1 MQNQIKMVLWEESN
15 ASSHG
20 LPKRESS
27 RAFTLIELLVVIAII
42 AILAAMLL
50 PALAAAKFRAKVINC
65 TSNYKQWGL
74 AVSMYAADNN
84 SKFPR
89 FDDFSLNNTWDLSPA
104 MIYGLGPYGLT
115 VPMWYCPVRPDDFSG
130 PLRGAPGA
138 QTPGGDDTWARLPAG
153 QGLGHGLTTLN
164 DLHSAVVRVFTGSTN
179 GPLNSQLAVC
189 YHAWWAPRI
198 GSPGLYPRITIS
210 GQPMTWPAKQT
221 DNNIGS
227 WPILTDRA
235 ASQNNSDPTK
245 LGTGAAHAYNGKV
258 KSCNLLFGDGRVE
271 LHNAAAIQMQ
281 FYGNY
286 YNFY

>member
-1 MQNQIKMVLWEESN
+1 MQTQIELGNQGKLVADFRGSVRGSL
-15 ASSHG
+15 
-20 LPKRESS
+20 

-50 PALAAAKFRAKVINC
+50 PALAAAKFRAQTINC

-89 FDDFSLNNTWDLSPA
+89 FDDGAQNNTWDVSPA
-104 MIYGLGPYGLT
+104 LIYALGPYGLT

-130 PLRGAPGA
+130 PLRAAPGPQA
-138 QTPGGDDTWARLPAG
+138 PGGDDTWARLPAG
-153 QGLGHGLTTLN
+153 QGLGHGLATLN
-164 DLHSAVVRVFTGSTN
+164 DLHSAVVRVYTGNTN
-179 GPLNSQLAVC
+179 SPLNTQLAVC
-189 YHAWWAPRI
+189 YHAWWVPRI
-198 GSPGLYPRITIS
+198 GSPGLFPRITIG

-235 ASQNNSDPTK
+235 ASQSNSDPTK
-245 LGTGAAHAYNGKV
+245 LGNGAAHAYHGKL
-258 KSCNLLFGDGRVE
+258 KSCNLLYGDGRVE
-271 LHNAAAIQMQ
+271 LHNAAAVQMQ
-281 FYGNY
+281 FFGNF